1 MRRFGIL
8 LLFCLAPFLASA
20 EDFSVQIG
28 SVRGFDRNPI
38 TIHSPVPGT
47 LILSVEDVRSWT
59 VEIPEGES
67 MIEWDGLG
75 PNEEILPEGS
85 YCMRAFLDCGNTRTL
100 STELSFQIGECRNA
114 LLFALPKS
122 DTLYAAGAPWTCEMR
137 TARRGSTIVTEFY
150 RCDQPDQL
158 LAAKRNK
165 VESGTFITYMWDGRL
180 DGRMAEPGDYLLRF
194 YEKSNPDYV
203 REATVRVADGKP
215 QTEEVTV
222 TGPIMP
228 EAGLNDEQLWAFLQ
242 QPSVVADLAKPTD
255 HLTLRKEKG
264 KGRKMGTIHG
274 QSQAVEVL
282 AIEGGYARIGA
293 YTHESGDYTEGW
305 VPLKKLKVVHP
316 HPIYALVID
325 KVTQTLTVW
334 QQGNVLGSMPVS
346 TGLMAKDKLIRE
358 TPAGS
363 FLTVERVT
371 DFKDDAGY
379 RYDCAIRYDGGN
391 LLHQIGYRTRD
402 GRKDFSTQQAQLGVK
417 ASHGCIRIPAQ
428 PGADGL
434 NAYWLYT
441 HLPAG
446 TRVLILDD
454 PAQRALQKLAAGE
467 KTDLPSVS
475 PVASPPLQPS
485 ETELTL
491 TVGGDVVLGTREAWW
506 TRPDALPAF
515 LSSHG
520 MDYPFRS
527 LQTLFQK
534 DDMTFVNLECVLK
547 ADAEGENTEKEY
559 RFRGLPEWTECL
571 TLSGIDHVSIAN
583 NHYIDYGTEGR
594 EATQTAL
601 QTAGIAYSGF
611 ETTHIRE
618 HQGWKIGFAGCRE
631 TVYQQDPTVVY
642 RDIRSLK
649 EAGCDVILYTCHWG
663 KEYSPTH
670 KALQERI
677 AAAAA
682 AAGADIIIG
691 GHPHVVQGIDAIG
704 STPVLYSL
712 GNLMFGGT
720 IDMRTFDGMLAQLRL
735 RFDEQGYAGCTITPI
750 PILTSSSAREGI
762 NDYQTVI
769 AQGKDKERI
778 LQAIQSD
785 TPFALMESMYFPSA
799 SDENL

>member
-38 TIHSPVPGT
+38 TIHSPVSGT

-59 VEIPEGES
+59 VEIPEGKS

-75 PNEEILPEGS
+75 LNEEILPEGS
-85 YCMRAFLDCGNTRTL
+85 YCMRAFLDCGNEQTL
-100 STELSFQIGECRNA
+100 STELSFRVGKCRNA

-122 DTLYAAGAPWTCEMR
+122 DTLYAAGDLWACEMR

-165 VESGTFITYMWDGRL
+165 IESGTFITYTWDGRL

-228 EAGLNDEQLWAFLQ
+228 EAGLNGEQLWAFLQ

-255 HLTLRKEKG
+255 HLTLRKG
-264 KGRKMGTIHG
+264 KGEGRKLGTIHG
-274 QSQAVEVL
+274 QSQAVQVL

-293 YTHESGDYTEGW
+293 YPHESGDYTEGW
-305 VPLKKLKVVHP
+305 VSLTKLKVVYP
-316 HPIYALVID
+316 HPTYALVID
-325 KVTQTLTVW
+325 KAEQTMTVW
-334 QQGNVLGSMPVS
+334 QQGEVLGSMPIS
-346 TGLMAKDKLIRE
+346 TGLMARGKLIRE

-371 DFKDDAGY
+371 DFKDDADY

-391 LLHQIGYRTRD
+391 LLHQIGYHTKD
-402 GRKDFSTQQAQLGVK
+402 GKKNFDTQQAQLGVK

-428 PGADGL
+428 PSADGL

-454 PAQRALQKLAAGE
+454 PNQRALQKLAVGE
-467 KTDLPSVS
+467 KADLPPVS
-475 PVASPPLQPS
+475 PIAPPPLHPN

-506 TRPDALPAF
+506 TNPDALPAF

-520 MDYPFRS
+520 MDYPFRK
-527 LQTLFQK
+527 LQPIFQK
-534 DDMTFVNLECVLK
+534 DDMTFVNLECVMK
-547 ADAEGENTEKEY
+547 ADAEGENSEKEY
-559 RFRGLPEWTECL
+559 RFRGLPYWTECL
-571 TLSGIDHVSIAN
+571 TLSGIEQVSIAN
-583 NHYIDYGTEGR
+583 NHYIDYGLEGR
-594 EATQTAL
+594 AA
-601 QTAGIAYSGF
+601 
-611 ETTHIRE
+611 IRM
-618 HQGWKIGFAGCRE
+618 WCR
-631 TVYQQDPTVVY
+631 
-642 RDIRSLK
+642 
-649 EAGCDVILYTCHWG
+649 A
-663 KEYSPTH
+663 
-670 KALQERI
+670 
-677 AAAAA
+677 
-682 AAGADIIIG
+682 
-691 GHPHVVQGIDAIG
+691 
-704 STPVLYSL
+704 
-712 GNLMFGGT
+712 
-720 IDMRTFDGMLAQLRL
+720 
-735 RFDEQGYAGCTITPI
+735 
-750 PILTSSSAREGI
+750 
-762 NDYQTVI
+762 
-769 AQGKDKERI
+769 
-778 LQAIQSD
+778 
-785 TPFALMESMYFPSA
+785 
-799 SDENL
+799 